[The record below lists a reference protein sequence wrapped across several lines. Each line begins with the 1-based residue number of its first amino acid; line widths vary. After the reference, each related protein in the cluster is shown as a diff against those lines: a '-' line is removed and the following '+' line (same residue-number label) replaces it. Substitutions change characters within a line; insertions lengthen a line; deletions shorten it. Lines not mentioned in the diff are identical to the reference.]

1 MCHMPCQNPGPTPRV
16 LQNQLDQV
24 LEEYIVTQERVLLN
38 RLHEAIFKKKTSS
51 TLDVLLTVV
60 LLLKVVEKHIW
71 RLLYWVRHDRKLRH
85 EDENKAVLMC
95 LIHDIGEI
103 TAGDITPADG
113 VDPERKHLEERLG
126 LTYLSYLLK
135 ASNPYWAS
143 RILGIWHEYESGVTR
158 VAQLVRQVDK
168 LECLHQAFIFLKRYK
183 GQRKLEATMKD
194 FKDLRKKISD
204 PWLSAQADFVLADWA
219 LLEKKEQQRSP
230 GIVFVIGGPGVGKGT
245 LCARITENFNFAHVS
260 VGDLLREEQ
269 NNPESRFGDFIRE
282 SIQNSV
288 IVPPPLTMMLLK
300 DKVEAIQ
307 SQNKGVLIDGFPRS
321 IDQAVAFEQET

>member
-1 MCHMPCQNPGPTPRV
+1 
-16 LQNQLDQV
+16 
-24 LEEYIVTQERVLLN
+24 
-38 RLHEAIFKKKTSS
+38 
-51 TLDVLLTVV
+51 
-60 LLLKVVEKHIW
+60 
-71 RLLYWVRHDRKLRH
+71 LRH
-85 EDENKAVLMC
+85 EDKHKAVLMC

-126 LTYLSYLLK
+126 LTYLSCLLK

-143 RILGIWHEYESGVTR
+143 RILGIRHEYESGVTR

-168 LECLHQAFIFLKRYK
+168 LECLHQAFLYLKRYK
-183 GQRKLEATMKD
+183 RQRNFEATMKD

-204 PWLSAQADFVLADWA
+204 PWLSAQADFILADWA

-230 GIVFVIGGPGVGKGT
+230 GIVLVIGGPGVGKRT
-245 LCARITENFNFAHVS
+245 LCACIAENFNFAHVS

-288 IVPPPLTMMLLK
+288 IVPPSLTMMLLK

-321 IDQAVAFEQET
+321 IDQAVAFEQEKDLARHNGTTTTWTP